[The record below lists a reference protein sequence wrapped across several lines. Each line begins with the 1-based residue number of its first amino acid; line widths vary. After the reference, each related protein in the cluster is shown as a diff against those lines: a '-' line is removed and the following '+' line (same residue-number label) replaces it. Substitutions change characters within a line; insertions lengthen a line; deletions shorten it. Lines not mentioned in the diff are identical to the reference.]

1 MDKKK
6 KIVTSALVLG
16 LMVGGVLASHS
27 NNALANSTSESADL
41 SSTFNKWNKQEGSA
55 EWIAKDGVSGK
66 DITDQMKSNGTDSKA
81 FFMGSR
87 DGWKTYG
94 LHDHLTKDEADKA
107 SQEVAK
113 DFLTEKGLLKYNNA
127 RIVPYQKL
135 AKVKGYTLITTYSIK
150 KDDGNVAMVLVY
162 VPDAQAREYQT
173 YDGLKKLDPAL
184 CQFVG
189 KGADDKNYQDFRN
202 KVEPAFATRFMNL
215 FDDSALKQFEGSS
228 SSESSS
234 ISSSSSLKESSSSGS
249 AESSSS
255 SSSNLTSS
263 SSSESEDSSSFSVKK
278 DETVPTPDPKTPSE
292 NADQQ
297 INDSTPMKQAS
308 GSDTQTSGVGSNSD
322 SSQPVES
329 GETTNNGG
337 GVGTNNGGNNA
348 GTPAANGDAS
358 DLNNGNET
366 DAQVNSN
373 PNNQTLPQTSGDWL
387 SELLSWLKFW

>member
-6 KIVTSALVLG
+6 KIVISALVLG
-16 LMVGGVLASHS
+16 LMVGGVLASQS
-27 NNALANSTSESADL
+27 NNVLANSTSESVDL
-41 SSTFNKWNKQEGSA
+41 SSTFNKWNQQEGSA
-55 EWIAKDGVSGK
+55 EWIAKDGVTGK

-81 FFMGSR
+81 FFIGSR

-127 RIVPYQKL
+127 RMAPYQKL

-162 VPDAQAREYQT
+162 VPDAQAKEYQT
-173 YDGLKKLDPAL
+173 YDGLKKLNPAL

-228 SSESSS
+228 SSESSLKA
-234 ISSSSSLKESSSSGS
+234 SSSSSS

-255 SSSNLTSS
+255 SSFSSNSTSS
-263 SSSESEDSSSFSVKK
+263 SSSESEDSSSPAAKK

-308 GSDTQTSGVGSNSD
+308 DSDTQTSGVGSNSD

-329 GETTNNGG
+329 GETTHNGE
-337 GVGTNNGGNNA
+337 TNHDGGNA
-348 GTPAANGDAS
+348 ATPADNGNAS
-358 DLNNGNET
+358 DPNNGNAN
-366 DAQVNSN
+366 DGQVNSN
-373 PNNQTLPQTSGDWL
+373 PDNQTLPQTSGDWL
-387 SELLSWLKFW
+387 SELLGWLKF